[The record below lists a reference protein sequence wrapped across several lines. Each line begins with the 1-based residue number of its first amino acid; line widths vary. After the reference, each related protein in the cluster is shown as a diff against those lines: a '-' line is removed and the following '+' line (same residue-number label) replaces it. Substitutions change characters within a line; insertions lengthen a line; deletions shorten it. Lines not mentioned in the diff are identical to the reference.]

1 MSKQVMRQALDA
13 LQSCTYDEEGYCLIP
28 DNEDA
33 IAALRAALDAP
44 ERAPLTNEQITK
56 IWNSPS
62 IKGTAFGYAPFAR
75 AIEQEVRGK

>member
-1 MSKQVMRQALDA
+1 MSLRVTQE
-13 LQSCTYDEEGYCLIP
+13 SF
-28 DNEDA
+28 NEQYAKHDKA
-33 IAALRAALDAP
+33 ITALRAALDAP
-44 ERAPLTNEQITK
+44 ESEPLTNEQITK